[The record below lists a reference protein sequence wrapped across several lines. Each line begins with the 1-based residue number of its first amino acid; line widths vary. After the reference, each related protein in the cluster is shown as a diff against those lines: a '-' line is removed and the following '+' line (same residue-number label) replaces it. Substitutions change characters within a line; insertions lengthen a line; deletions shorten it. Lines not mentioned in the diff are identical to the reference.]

1 MTEVQQGPS
10 YSTCLLQRGVRF
22 NEVSIKRQLTLHV
35 KRVLQL
41 LELYQ
46 DFLNNPQ
53 FNTQIVACVHL
64 PFTPQKLG
72 EGFLHA
78 GYQIAVPSIKQNSK
92 CFHLFLRTYSQC
104 FFLWLRHHS
113 NPRWLVEYE
122 VWWKESVRIRS
133 VVCCS
138 PIAHYPLCCTYQC
151 LPSGHSQRIDGLCIG
166 KWKLIDLTCSSHK
179 CWLITVWR

>member
-1 MTEVQQGPS
+1 MTKISLTILSSTLKQQPVYICRS
-10 YSTCLLQRGVRF
+10 PLKNRERTFCMQ
-22 NEVSIKRQLTLHV
+22 
-35 KRVLQL
+35 
-41 LELYQ
+41 
-46 DFLNNPQ
+46 
-53 FNTQIVACVHL
+53 A
-64 PFTPQKLG
+64 
-72 EGFLHA
+72 
-78 GYQIAVPSIKQNSK
+78 IKQQYQVSNRIQN
-92 CFHLFLRTYSQC
+92 CLHLFLRTYSQC

-138 PIAHYPLCCTYQC
+138 PITHYPLCCTYQC

>member
-10 YSTCLLQRGVRF
+10 HSTCLLQRGVRF

-41 LELYQ
+41 LVLYQ

-64 PFTPQKLG
+64 PFTPQKSG

-78 GYQIAVPSIKQNSK
+78 GIKQQYQVSNRIQNVFIYSLGLILSAFFFGYVITQIPGGWLSMRFGGK
-92 CFHLFLRTYSQC
+92 KVLGFGVLFAALLS
-104 FFLWLRHHS
+104 
-113 NPRWLVEYE
+113 
-122 VWWKESVRIRS
+122 
-133 VVCCS
+133 
-138 PIAHYPLCCTYQC
+138 
-151 LPSGHSQRIDGLCIG
+151 
-166 KWKLIDLTCSSHK
+166 
-179 CWLITVWR
+179 LITPFVARTNVYLLVIVRGLMGFVLVSGN